1 MKRRPIYSSAQI
13 ASMIREA
20 VLILDVQGTTHV
32 SLDDPLFDFIPC
44 PKLQLYRV
52 ARRYCEQW
60 GYRYQPVTYRSS
72 RAHYRR
78 PFEIV
83 PEDQKAGFTKP
94 ALIKVKT

>member
-1 MKRRPIYSSAQI
+1 MKDRPIYSNVQI
-13 ASMIREA
+13 AIMIQEA
-20 VLILDVQGTTHV
+20 LDLKGGATCV
-32 SLDDPLFDFIPC
+32 SLDDPLFNFIPC

-60 GYRYQPVTYRSS
+60 GYRYQPVTYKSS

-94 ALIKVKT
+94 ALIKVRV